1 MINHQDKTIYT
12 HLIKGGHIKKFETAE
27 VMVILLKSILGR
39 NRSLF
44 ESSVEKEIS
53 SDAGEKFPASLLVET
68 VKKKPHIYAS
78 TTGFKY

>member
-1 MINHQDKTIYT
+1 
-12 HLIKGGHIKKFETAE
+12 
-27 VMVILLKSILGR
+27 MVILLKSILGR

-68 VKKKPHIYAS
+68 EEKTPHLCINYWIKILIAMVDS
-78 TTGFKY
+78 

>member
-1 MINHQDKTIYT
+1 
-12 HLIKGGHIKKFETAE
+12 
-27 VMVILLKSILGR
+27 MVILLKSILGR
-39 NRSLF
+39 NQSLF

-78 TTGFKY
+78 TTGLKY